1 MEATPSLACA
11 NKCVFCWR
19 HHTNPVGKSWQWKMD
34 DPLEI
39 VNAAI
44 DQHTKMIKQMKGVP
58 GGFNGSGALQ
68 MCLSAHDGAKM
79 HLLRNLSNYMYKY

>member
-19 HHTNPVGKSWQWKMD
+19 HHTNPVGKNWQWKMD

-39 VNAAI
+39 VNSAI
-44 DQHTKMIKQMKGVP
+44 DQHAKMIKQMKGVP
-58 GGFNGSGALQ
+58 GNFYVIF
-68 MCLSAHDGAKM
+68 C
-79 HLLRNLSNYMYKY
+79 

>member
-34 DPLEI
+34 DPTEI
-39 VNAAI
+39 VNSAI
-44 DQHTKMIKQMKGVP
+44 DLHRNMVKQMKGVP
-58 GGFNGSGALQ
+58 GKL
-68 MCLSAHDGAKM
+68 
-79 HLLRNLSNYMYKY
+79 MYLCCNHFEI